1 MARTVGSD
9 GAKTMAAIRR
19 AGISR
24 IYREGYEGM
33 KLRDL
38 AEDAGIQ
45 AGSLYNYIRTKQDF
59 LFDLLRE
66 IMEELQAEYA
76 AEVGTDEAP
85 LAQISRFV
93 AFHLR
98 WHTVRREEVFIGNME
113 LRSLSP
119 EQHSQIV
126 AMRQAYE
133 AELTGILERGTAS
146 GAWTVADSRITT
158 YAIIAMLT
166 GVCTW
171 WQPAGRLSTEAL
183 IELYTTLVL
192 RMLGAE
198 SALPSAP
205 SP

>member
-45 AGSLYNYIRTKQDF
+45 AGSLYNYIRTKQEF

-66 IMEELQAEYA
+66 IMEELHEEYTAGVLPGETPRA
-76 AEVGTDEAP
+76 A
-85 LAQISRFV
+85 ISRFV

-98 WHTVRREEVFIGNME
+98 WHTVRREETFIGNME

-119 EQHSQIV
+119 GQRAKIV
-126 AMRQAYE
+126 AMRRDYE
-133 AELTGILERGTAS
+133 AELTTILECGNAE
-146 GAWTVADSRITT
+146 GAWRVQDARITT
-158 YAIIAMLT
+158 YAILAMLT

-171 WQPAGRLSTEAL
+171 WQPGGRLGSEEL
-183 IELYTTLVL
+183 IALYTTLTL
-192 RMLGAE
+192 QMLGAD
-198 SALPSAP
+198 APSAT
-205 SP
+205 